1 MHSSQGLTADRVFI
15 DMHAQSRTT
24 AKDVFYVAVSRA
36 RMDAKIYTNDRASL
50 PFAISRD
57 NKKFAARDVIQR
69 RAFEK

>member
-1 MHSSQGLTADRVFI
+1 MILSMLSASCLHNFCELFI
-15 DMHAQSRTT
+15 IDSIGRPTRT
-24 AKDVFYVAVSRA
+24 

-50 PFAISRD
+50 PFAIIRD